1 MATYAELMRQ
11 REAAMKMVNQIE
23 KEMAEMESELYSAGR
38 DMFGIYQLRDGEDL
52 HYHRFESLDRLEKSG
67 LKVEKDNYR
76 LVYIAP
82 LQEGQTLDDIFE
94 EFNLFRPEDFT
105 GHSLS
110 VSDIVLLHKMEKTRQ
125 CM

>member
-11 REAAMKMVNQIE
+11 RDAAVKIVNQIE
-23 KEMAEMESELYSAGR
+23 EEMAEMENELFSVGR

-76 LVYIAP
+76 L
-82 LQEGQTLDDIFE
+82 G
-94 EFNLFRPEDFT
+94 
-105 GHSLS
+105 
-110 VSDIVLLHKMEKTRQ
+110 KTRQ
-125 CM
+125 CMWTVLVSVQYLSFWKINRNKKIKSPLLTTIMWWKICRSQAHWK